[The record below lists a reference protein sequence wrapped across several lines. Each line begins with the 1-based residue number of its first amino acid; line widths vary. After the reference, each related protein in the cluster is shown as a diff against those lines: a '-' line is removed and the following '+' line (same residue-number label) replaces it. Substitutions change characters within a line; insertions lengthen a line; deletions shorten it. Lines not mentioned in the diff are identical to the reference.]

1 MIMPSTA
8 ATNAA
13 RAFGKCAVML
23 PYHGFT
29 VEKLDFGFPSGAGFC
44 RDTSVCMVRYQDRL
58 VAWRRVSCE
67 SAPLSRESVPFG
79 GCIAFDSGIRHG
91 LKLKKGVASC
101 APSDADIACSRCDGD
116 ASERVLCAARRMA
129 DDHEVHVSFGWFE
142 GTRQAPSRLH
152 GVFRLQ
158 VPDIFRGGQVLDVS
172 RHGYRGVASL
182 MPGMPFGFLVPEK

>member
-79 GCIAFDSGIRHG
+79 GCIAFDSGVRHG
-91 LKLKKGVASC
+91 LKLKKG
-101 APSDADIACSRCDGD
+101 
-116 ASERVLCAARRMA
+116 
-129 DDHEVHVSFGWFE
+129 
-142 GTRQAPSRLH
+142 SRLAPH
-152 GVFRLQ
+152 LMPTLLVPGAMAMHPNVFYVQ
-158 VPDIFRGGQVLDVS
+158 PDAWPMTTKSTYLSDGSKELGKHLRGFMEYFGFKFRTYFVADRFWTFLDTDTE
-172 RHGYRGVASL
+172 AWPL